1 MNKMYIYIFI
11 MAAVSYTIRVLPLTL
26 IKKPIKNKFLQSFLY
41 YVPYVTL
48 AVMTFPAIVNATQSP
63 ISGILALIV
72 GIIAAWFGAD
82 LLIVAV
88 SCCTVVFLLELTA
101 VCQFSL

>member
-1 MNKMYIYIFI
+1 MSKMYIYIFI
-11 MAAVSYTIRVLPLTL
+11 MAAVSYAIRVLPLTL

-63 ISGILALIV
+63 ISGLVALIV
-72 GIIAAWFGAD
+72 GILAAWFGAD

-88 SCCTVVFLLELTA
+88 SCCAVVLLLE
-101 VCQFSL
+101 FFI